1 LKSTGT
7 VDFYEYALTVAVFYK
22 KDSEVTMNCLFALC
36 DSNRDGF
43 LSQAEVVDVLMVS
56 RLMKVINDD
65 NEPKNIENKR
75 ENVESLVNKTFTGK
89 TQISLEKFYDVYNE
103 SAEIQDITNSIY
115 PFAWLSMVKDD
126 DEETD

>member
-65 NEPKNIENKR
+65 NEPKNIENER

>member
-1 LKSTGT
+1 
-7 VDFYEYALTVAVFYK
+7 VAVFYK

-36 DSNRDGF
+36 DSNRDGL

-65 NEPKNIENKR
+65 NEPKNIENEQ
-75 ENVESLVNKTFTGK
+75 ENVESLVNKTFTDK

>member
-65 NEPKNIENKR
+65 NEPKNIENEQ
-75 ENVESLVNKTFTGK
+75 ENVESLVNKTFTDK

-126 DEETD
+126 DGETD